1 MPQKEQKPSITV
13 LYDAQ
18 EKSVREEELAD
29 GKKVPRLVCHQIEDV
44 LSKRGYK
51 VKLLAAE
58 APIKKLVRQMEDD
71 TSDLIFNVC
80 ESLGGAPDEERRIAA
95 LLELLEKRFT
105 GSGSLALTLAGDK
118 SLAKK
123 LFDFHGVKSPDF
135 VIIAPGRVEGNPS
148 LTTFPLIVKPTAM
161 DASIGID
168 AKSVVHSVEELM
180 DRVLHIHNEFH
191 NPALVEQ
198 YIDGREIY
206 VSMIGNPPVPLPP
219 IEWDLSKLPPDLP
232 RIAGT
237 QAKWDND
244 FKAAREFVPKDVTEN
259 EEVMQ
264 RIREVATGAW
274 NALLIRDYA
283 RVDMRLTADGT
294 PYVIEVNPNPWLDNR
309 AEFAMAARRAKPEMS
324 HGDVIERIVELAM
337 AHPIR
342 ERSAI

>member
-123 LFDFHGVKSPDF
+123 LFEFHGIKSPEF
-135 VIIAPGRVEGNPS
+135 AIIAPGGRVEGHR
-148 LTTFPLIVKPTAM
+148 
-161 DASIGID
+161 G
-168 AKSVVHSVEELM
+168 E
-180 DRVLHIHNEFH
+180 
-191 NPALVEQ
+191 
-198 YIDGREIY
+198 
-206 VSMIGNPPVPLPP
+206 
-219 IEWDLSKLPPDLP
+219 
-232 RIAGT
+232 
-237 QAKWDND
+237 
-244 FKAAREFVPKDVTEN
+244 
-259 EEVMQ
+259 
-264 RIREVATGAW
+264 
-274 NALLIRDYA
+274 
-283 RVDMRLTADGT
+283 
-294 PYVIEVNPNPWLDNR
+294 
-309 AEFAMAARRAKPEMS
+309 
-324 HGDVIERIVELAM
+324 
-337 AHPIR
+337 
-342 ERSAI
+342 